1 MNTGAQEFF
10 FSYGLKLIIAERSP
24 NQNIAKGVLDRTFS
38 IKCFKGN
45 PKRDI
50 KEALNPTN
58 TGGPE
63 HKQWL
68 EEIHDLR
75 KLLFIYR
82 LVHFKDPI
90 PDLDI
95 GVVGRDK
102 ELAKPLLQLFHNARA
117 QNGIAETLQ
126 KLLDMKNNRKA
137 MRLDSVLLPIVVDLI
152 AEYGYNFLHSIF
164 WDKFRSVIPGRQDQ
178 NKPNEYHSTS
188 L

>member
-1 MNTGAQEFF
+1 M
-10 FSYGLKLIIAERSP
+10 LKE
-24 NQNIAKGVLDRTFS
+24 VLDRTFS